1 MTDWLRLLNDP
12 NLAHVIERERKY
24 RVPEAQVSLLRE
36 RLERDG
42 RWVRAGAEGDV
53 FFDHPALHLQQDDRR
68 LRLRFRD
75 EGGVQELTYKST
87 REIRGVDKV
96 RREITAVLVSGPI
109 EELIGELGFK
119 RIRKLV
125 KLREVYVVNTFEVA
139 LDQLDGAGWF
149 CEIEALTADA
159 DIDAMAFEL
168 GLGPRQLEPR
178 TYSEIVDEM
187 AAAGEPA
194 PVA

>member
-1 MTDWLRLLNDP
+1 M
-12 NLAHVIERERKY
+12 IERERKY
-24 RVPEAQVSLLRE
+24 RLLDDQVVELRE
-36 RLERDG
+36 RLSREG

-75 EGGVQELTYKST
+75 EGGVQELTYKSP

-109 EELIGELGFK
+109 EELIAELGFR
-119 RIRKLV
+119 RIRKFV
-125 KLREVYVVNTFEVA
+125 KLREVYVLGEFEVS

-149 CEIEALTADA
+149 CEIEALVPDA
-159 DIDAMAFEL
+159 DIDGMAYDL
-168 GLGPRQLEPR
+168 GLRPRQLEPR

-187 AAAGEPA
+187 SGAGEPVTA
-194 PVA
+194 A